1 MDLSDKTIERICR
14 VFGYL
19 DVLEKRGVDFISS
32 RDLALGVGATEYTIR
47 KDISLLNITSYTRK
61 GYKVEHL
68 KKELGKRL
76 HLDQKRKACI
86 VGLGRLGAALLDYE
100 RFKEDGFE
108 IVAGFDSNINKLERI
123 RTDIEVFPV
132 TNMEDII
139 KQKSIELG
147 IIAVPEVGAQ
157 VVVDRLI
164 SSGIKGILNFS
175 NTKIIVPK
183 NIIYLNIDFTS
194 ALRFIASKF
203 ITQN

>member
-108 IVAGFDSNINKLERI
+108 IVAGFDCLPF
-123 RTDIEVFPV
+123 TFIELTKTNRLTPTFAACFAKFNVPSTFVSRYNDKASFPV
-132 TNMEDII
+132 SFI
-139 KQKSIELG
+139 KCTRAAVCTRQSIPSSTDAQSAS
-147 IIAVPEVGAQ
+147 AV
-157 VVVDRLI
+157 R
-164 SSGIKGILNFS
+164 SG
-175 NTKIIVPK
+175 P
-183 NIIYLNIDFTS
+183 S
-194 ALRFIASKF
+194 AI
-203 ITQN
+203 